1 MAPQQLNTQ
10 VCVWLPWSA
19 ASTTLAELSKALA
32 CLRVS
37 SHVQL
42 LRRFARCSLTQL
54 TWLPSNAA
62 TQFTVRTMSFSPARL
77 RHPMLVM
84 TLSSLCTQRAGLRK
98 RTTFQVQ
105 CDIKLMRCSSTK
117 PRTRHQASVPSGPTC
132 RTRCTWQ
139 AHVRPSSTCSSARIS
154 AALTSSLAETWQA
167 PSRRSL
173 VRISMEPSTRKTLQR
188 QTEMSLRC
196 SQCPPSTWCASVTT
210 RRSSTSP
217 LKMPRRR
224 APMSRSSPERSS
236 ARCSE
241 QVRRSQSGLPSSQL
255 SRCCVLS
262 GSEQPTLE

>member
-32 CLRVS
+32 CLRAS
-37 SHVQL
+37 SHAQL
-42 LRRFARCSLTQL
+42 LQRFARCSLTQL

-77 RHPMLVM
+77 MHPMLVM
-84 TLSSLCTQRAGLRK
+84 MLSSLCTQHAALRK
-98 RTTFQVQ
+98 RMTFQVQ

-154 AALTSSLAETWQA
+154 AALTSSLAGTWQA
-167 PSRRSL
+167 PSRQSQG
-173 VRISMEPSTRKTLQR
+173 RIFMALLMHKILQR
-188 QTEMSLRC
+188 QMVTS
-196 SQCPPSTWCASVTT
+196 SVYNQCH
-210 RRSSTSP
+210 
-217 LKMPRRR
+217 L
-224 APMSRSSPERSS
+224 
-236 ARCSE
+236 
-241 QVRRSQSGLPSSQL
+241 
-255 SRCCVLS
+255 
-262 GSEQPTLE
+262 